1 MRRAGL
7 AMLGALLLVGGCNDS
22 FKKTGDGGAECSEG
36 QGKCEGEQAYRCV
49 GGMAWELVQTCVWPM
64 SCYAGECTDPCST
77 AKAERSY
84 VGCEYFA
91 VDLDNAPAEQGYSPR
106 EAQFAIVVSY
116 AGQTEHA
123 VHVKV
128 FTLVAG
134 KETVVAEGDVFPGG
148 VRVFN
153 VGPQTDTSGS
163 APVGIRRHAPRSTAM
178 DQRPDKRPRRHPET
192 TARRDVAQGGRHPVT
207 LPRLNDSMV
216 VAGPLLDGCC
226 RRWKSGFLS
235 SGHPTDSRPASAL
248 VEQLRSMQK
257 GVDDRQPVHLLAVLQ
272 ILAEHDAAAR
282 DLGRR
287 QDQTVPVRE
296 AVAVLQRERPLHDIH

>member
-1 MRRAGL
+1 M
-7 AMLGALLLVGGCNDS
+7 
-22 FKKTGDGGAECSEG
+22 
-36 QGKCEGEQAYRCV
+36 
-49 GGMAWELVQTCVWPM
+49 
-64 SCYAGECTDPCST
+64 
-77 AKAERSY
+77 
-84 VGCEYFA
+84 
-91 VDLDNAPAEQGYSPR
+91 
-106 EAQFAIVVSY
+106 
-116 AGQTEHA
+116 
-123 VHVKV
+123 
-128 FTLVAG
+128 
-134 KETVVAEGDVFPGG
+134 AEGDVFPGG

-207 LPRLNDSMV
+207 LPRMNDSMV
-216 VAGPLLDGCC
+216 VAGPLLDGRC

-272 ILAEHDAAAR
+272 ILAERLAEVIDIAGNSWRYGYDAA
-282 DLGRR
+282 GRLASHEDPTAWR
-287 QDQTVPVRE
+287 FTIDMIVK
-296 AVAVLQRERPLHDIH
+296 AVAWRRGVTAEVSCPPASCLTTRRSSPTVVQ